1 MEENIKNNIYEAA
14 LKLFSKQGFDGTSI
28 RQIADEAST
37 TIPMIYYY
45 YKSKEGLFESVI
57 NEGVQKI
64 KNAIVISDDN
74 ELYIEKLRK
83 AIYRFLSFCRENRE
97 LTALLLGTWFGPS
110 TIDVHIPSVVQVYVD
125 LMEAFKNILDKGI
138 AQGQFRE
145 HNTHELSQN
154 ILGMLTNYLARMF
167 IGNEEIDPVHSTEN
181 VMDVLKYGILKKGE
195 R

>member
-1 MEENIKNNIYEAA
+1 MEENIKDNIYQAA
-14 LKLFSKQGFDGTSI
+14 LKLFSRQGFDGTSI
-28 RQIADEAST
+28 RQIAEEASV

-64 KNAIVISDDN
+64 KNAIVVPDDDG
-74 ELYIEKLRK
+74 LYMEKLRE
-83 AIYRFLSFCRENRE
+83 AIYRFLFFCKENRE

-125 LMEAFKNILDKGI
+125 ITKIFKDILNDGI
-138 AQGQFRE
+138 KMGQFRE
-145 HNTHELSQN
+145 HDTDELSQN

-181 VMDVLKYGILKKGE
+181 MMDVLKYGILKKGE